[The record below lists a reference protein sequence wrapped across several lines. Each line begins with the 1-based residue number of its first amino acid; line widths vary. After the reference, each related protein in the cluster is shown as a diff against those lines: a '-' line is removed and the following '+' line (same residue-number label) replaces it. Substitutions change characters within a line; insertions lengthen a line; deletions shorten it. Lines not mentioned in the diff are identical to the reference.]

1 MPHLVLEYSEP
12 LDPMPDWAA
21 VMGALADAVTA
32 TGIARREDLKLRAT
46 GYRHLLLADG
56 SRSFLHL
63 TLSLLEGRTP
73 DQKERLALACRA
85 CLVAACPRVDA
96 ISVDIRDMDAHAYKK
111 RVLQSAQRF

>member
-12 LDPMPDWAA
+12 LSPSPDWGN
-21 VMGALADAVTA
+21 VMTTLADAVAA
-32 TGIARREDLKLRAT
+32 TGIAKRDDLKLRAI
-46 GYRHLLLADG
+46 GYHDVLLADG

-73 DQKERLALACRA
+73 EQKEHLAITCRA
-85 CLVAACPRVDA
+85 CLVRACPSIDA

-111 RVLQSAQRF
+111 RVLTPAERG